1 MRQTNIYIASLINE
15 ENTSRESETERP
27 TYWSSQQFDTLSREI
42 NETAAWDDGKSSS
55 CVKGRKSERQHLEF
69 GKHERTSVFIR
80 LDGLTR
86 YNLNQINL
94 IGFELVSTTDLFH
107 FKLKSN
113 YLKH

>member
-1 MRQTNIYIASLINE
+1 MKKTHPENQKQKGLHIGVANNLTRYREKLMKRRQ
-15 ENTSRESETERP
+15 
-27 TYWSSQQFDTLSREI
+27 
-42 NETAAWDDGKSSS
+42 AWDDGKSSS

-69 GKHERTSVFIR
+69 GKHERISVFIK